1 MTNYR
6 PVSPQEKAQI
16 ISAFKSGKSL
26 EKIKTDYNRASQTIK
41 SVLAEHGLKPAKPN
55 YDGLYST
62 SRGGQQLGISPNTFI
77 RLVKALEI
85 QPAAKTNM
93 GGWYYTAEHLSRIRA
108 SEEYKA
114 VLNTRNHR
122 KNAVNSKTRFKIPYN
137 PDDLAR
143 CALCANLGPNR
154 QCTERKVTL
163 SSLSLRCAYIDCHY
177 YRRKETA
184 PMK

>member
-1 MTNYR
+1 MTNFR
-6 PVSPQEKAQI
+6 PVTPAEKTQI
-16 ISAFKSGKSL
+16 ISAAKRGMSL
-26 EKIKTDYNRASQTIK
+26 DKMKRIYRRTLPTLKKVLSAEGLLPPQT
-41 SVLAEHGLKPAKPN
+41 N

-114 VLNTRNHR
+114 VLNTRNHK

-143 CALCANLGPNR
+143 CALCANLCQGR

-163 SSLSLRCAYIDCHY
+163 SRLSLRCAYIDCHY